1 MKYRLSFKID
11 GGPTS
16 RQPQA
21 IYFGA
26 IFLFEQLKSPEMDS
40 EAVYS
45 EKTRGIGKDESN
57 Q

>member
-1 MKYRLSFKID
+1 MDY